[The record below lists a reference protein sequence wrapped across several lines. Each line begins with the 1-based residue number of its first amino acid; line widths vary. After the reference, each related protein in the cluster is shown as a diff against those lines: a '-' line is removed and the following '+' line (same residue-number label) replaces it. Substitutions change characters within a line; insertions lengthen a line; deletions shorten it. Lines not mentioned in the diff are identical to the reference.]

1 MIKDNLNAIN
11 KKIENIVNKNN
22 IDREKVNL
30 IAVSKTKT
38 KEEILELYN
47 LGIRDFGENRVKE
60 LLEKEK
66 ELPKDI
72 RWHMIG
78 HLQTNK
84 VSKIIDKVEYIHSV
98 DSVKLANF
106 INEEAKK
113 KDKIVKV
120 LLELNLA
127 NEETKFGFSKEE
139 LYQSLDILSTYKNLK
154 ICGLMSVA
162 PNVSN
167 QEDNRLLFREIKK
180 ILVDIGLK
188 KLDNIEMKLLSM
200 GMSNDYEVAIEE
212 GANFIRIGT
221 ALFGKR

>member
-180 ILVDIGLK
+180 
-188 KLDNIEMKLLSM
+188 
-200 GMSNDYEVAIEE
+200 Y
-212 GANFIRIGT
+212 
-221 ALFGKR
+221 